1 MAVAMGWRAQAVPGR
16 NRAFEE
22 SVRSRRRGRKERGC
36 KAGPS
41 GKPRQA
47 AARFSRPCRKNRG
60 SMGEGTRGRENRLGD
75 RAPAVRLED
84 QETRNGTAAYPGND
98 AARGF
103 PGNARAV
110 RTETCRR
117 ES

>member
-22 SVRSRRRGRKERGC
+22 SVRSRRGGRKERGC
-36 KAGPS
+36 KARPS
-41 GKPRQA
+41 GKTRQA
-47 AARFSRPCRKNRG
+47 AARFRRPCRKNRG

-84 QETRNGTAAYPGND
+84 QETRNGTATYAGKEAAKSLQGNG
-98 AARGF
+98 R
-103 PGNARAV
+103 
-110 RTETCRR
+110 
-117 ES
+117 